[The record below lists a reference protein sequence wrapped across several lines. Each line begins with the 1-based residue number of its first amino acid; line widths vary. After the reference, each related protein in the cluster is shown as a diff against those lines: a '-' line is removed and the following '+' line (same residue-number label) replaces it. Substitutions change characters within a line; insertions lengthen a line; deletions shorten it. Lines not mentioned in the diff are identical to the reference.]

1 MDVAIRDAMVPKV
14 EGRPF
19 FQLLRDIGVSSVE
32 IELSEHAVTPHVLD
46 SEGKPYKY
54 DTVKSTLRL
63 KQRLDDEG
71 VRCAA
76 VLMATDFAG
85 EHAERHVN
93 WVGVGLETAFLLGA
107 PVVRIDPL
115 ATDRSLPPQRVRDRF
130 VDRVTQILGSSLCRN
145 GMPADLGI
153 ENHGPVAN
161 DPAWLDYVLAALP
174 HLRVGLTLDT
184 GNFYWYGF
192 SAESVYELVDKYA
205 PAAKHTH
212 LKNINYPADVAARRR
227 ETGYEYK
234 QYCCPVHDGNLDLA
248 RVVRS
253 LRGAGYER
261 DLCIEDESLFKH
273 PPEARVEVL
282 RREVDAVRG
291 AMAEA
296 AA

>member
-14 EGRPF
+14 EGRSF

-32 IELSEHAVTPHVLD
+32 IELSEYAVTPHVPD
-46 SEGKPYKY
+46 PEGKPYKY
-54 DTVKSTLRL
+54 DTARSTLRL

-93 WVGVGLETAFLLGA
+93 WVQVGLETAYLLGA

-115 ATDRSLPPQRVRDRF
+115 TADRSLPPQRVRDRF
-130 VDRVTQILGSSLCRN
+130 VDRVTQVLSKPMFRTAL
-145 GMPADLGI
+145 PADLGI
-153 ENHGPVAN
+153 ENHGPFAN

-174 HLRVGLTLDT
+174 HPQVGLTLDT
-184 GNFYWYGF
+184 GNFYWFGF
-192 SAESVYELVDKYA
+192 ALESVYELVEKYA

-227 ETGYEYK
+227 ETGHAYD
-234 QYCCPVHDGNLDLA
+234 QYCCPAHEGNLDVS

-253 LRGAGYER
+253 LLGAGYDR
-261 DLCIEDESLFKH
+261 DLCVEDESLFKH
-273 PPEARVEVL
+273 PPGAGVDVL
-282 RREVDAVRG
+282 RREVAAVR
-291 AMAEA
+291 AALAEA
-296 AA
+296 RA

>member
-14 EGRPF
+14 EGRTF
-19 FQLLRDIGVSSVE
+19 FQLLRETGVSSIE

-46 SEGKPYKY
+46 PEGKPYKY
-54 DTVKSTLRL
+54 DTAKATLRL

-76 VLMATDFAG
+76 VLMATDLAG

-93 WVGVGLETAFLLGA
+93 WVGEGLETADLLKA

-115 ATDRSLPPQRVRDRF
+115 ASDRSLPPQRVRDRF
-130 VDRVTQILGSSLCRN
+130 VDRVTEVLGKAPFRTAL
-145 GMPADLGI
+145 PADLGI
-153 ENHGPVAN
+153 ENHGPFAN

-174 HLRVGLTLDT
+174 HPQVGLTLDT
-184 GNFYWYGF
+184 GNFYWFGF
-192 SAESVYELVDKYA
+192 PLESVYELVEKYA

-212 LKNINYPADVAARRR
+212 LKNINYPPEVAAHRR

-234 QYCCPVHDGNLDLA
+234 QYCSPVHEGNLDLV

-261 DLCIEDESLFKH
+261 DLCVEDESLFKH
-273 PPEARVEVL
+273 PPEARVDVL
-282 RREVDAVRG
+282 RREVEAVG
-291 AMAEA
+291 AALAEA
-296 AA
+296 GA